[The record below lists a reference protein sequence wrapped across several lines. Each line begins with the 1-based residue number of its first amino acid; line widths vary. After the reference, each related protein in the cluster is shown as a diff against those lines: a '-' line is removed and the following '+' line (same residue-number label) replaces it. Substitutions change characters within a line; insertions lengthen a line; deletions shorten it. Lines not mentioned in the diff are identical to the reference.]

1 MKRRLFTLFTALL
14 MLFALTACRGTDES
28 RNPMPPV
35 NDSSYTADGDGDVVD
50 TADKTTNKTTAN
62 TGKKS
67 AANRTTT
74 TTSKT
79 RNNTGSKSTTKTTTT
94 TKSRSGSS
102 FTDDM
107 GRAMD
112 NAGRA
117 MGDLADDAMDAVDNA
132 MDSVGNAM
140 NGRTENGTIIGS
152 SQWAQEQRMDNGTM
166 TVPNYRSPA

>member
-1 MKRRLFTLFTALL
+1 MKRRLFTLFTALM

-50 TADKTTNKTTAN
+50 TADNTTDKTTAN

-67 AANRTTT
+67 DANKTTT
-74 TTSKT
+74 TTS
-79 RNNTGSKSTTKTTTT
+79 KTTTT

-132 MDSVGNAM
+132 MDSVGDAM